1 MTSSNIDAEAE
12 AHQLVLR
19 GAALY
24 QGGNATEARELC
36 LRAHELAPQSC
47 EAPLFLGFI
56 ALDSGAVAEAIDWI
70 GRAIAA
76 NRDLAAA
83 HNLMGQAQQAAG
95 QYEAAIGCYTEAL
108 RLQPDHAPALN
119 DRGNARRRLGH
130 ADLALADYDA
140 AVRLVPGNALFQG
153 NRGVALRELGRHA
166 EAIAALREALAQ
178 NAGEGTTHF
187 NLGLALADAG
197 QHAQALA
204 SYDEALRL
212 PGSHALVRCARAD
225 ALRALGQHDAAL
237 HDYDEALALDA
248 TLAEIHNNRAI
259 LLLFTERHEE
269 ALAGFDKAI
278 ALDPH
283 HADAWCNR
291 GMTLEAGGNH
301 DTALTCYD
309 KAISI
314 SPNHVSARFNRSL
327 CQLTLGHYGEGWRE
341 YEWRWKTP
349 NLRTSKLV
357 SGKPEWRG
365 DAALAGKR
373 IVVYAEQ
380 GLGDTLQFCRYLP
393 MLAARGATVLAQV
406 QAPLVPLIRAMPGVA
421 QTIAQGDALPEFDFH
436 CAMMSLPLAFG
447 TTLDTVPSAHR
458 YLAPSAETSQ
468 AWATRLAPREGL
480 RVGLVWAG
488 ATHAG
493 NGPRR
498 PFDERRSL
506 PLSQLAPLKHHNV
519 TFYSLQKGA
528 AATAQLRDLEARGWD
543 GPNLVDHTAL
553 LADFDET
560 AALVEQL
567 DLVISVDTSV
577 AHLAGALGKPVWLLN
592 RFDTCWRWLLA
603 REDSPWYPTVKIFRQ
618 PAPGDWHSVIARV
631 RAELDR
637 IA

>member
-1 MTSSNIDAEAE
+1 VTSSDTDDEAQ

-24 QGGNATEARELC
+24 QGGNATEARALC

-47 EAPLFLGFI
+47 EAPLFLGFM
-56 ALDSGAVAEAIDWI
+56 ALGAGAVTEAIEWI

-76 NRDLAAA
+76 NGALAAA
-83 HNLMGQAQQAAG
+83 HHLMGQARQAAS
-95 QYEAAIGCYTEAL
+95 QYEAAIPCYSEAL
-108 RLQPDHAPALN
+108 RLQPDYAQALN
-119 DRGNARRRLGH
+119 DRGNAHRRLGH
-130 ADLALADYDA
+130 ADLALADFEA
-140 AVRLVPGNALFQG
+140 AVRLAPGNALFQS
-153 NRGVALRELGRHA
+153 NRGVALRELGCH
-166 EAIAALREALAQ
+166 EPAIVALREAIAL
-178 NAGEGTTHF
+178 NAGEGMTHF
-187 NLGLALADAG
+187 NLGLALAEAG

-212 PGSHALVRCARAD
+212 PGNHALVRCARAD

-237 HDYDEALALDA
+237 HDYDEALALDSS
-248 TLAEIHNNRAI
+248 LAEIHNNRAI

-269 ALAGFDKAI
+269 ALAGFDRAI
-278 ALDPH
+278 ALNPH

-291 GMTLEAGGNH
+291 GMTLEASGHH
-301 DTALTCYD
+301 DTAPACYD

-314 SPNHVSARFNRSL
+314 SPDHVSARFNRSL
-327 CQLTLGHYGEGWRE
+327 CQLTLGNYGEGWRE
-341 YEWRWKTP
+341 YEWRWKTA

-357 SGKPEWRG
+357 SNKPEWRG
-365 DAALAGKR
+365 DTSLTGKR
-373 IVVYAEQ
+373 ILVYAEQ

-406 QAPLVPLIRAMPGVA
+406 QTPLVPLIRTMPGVA
-421 QTIAQGDALPEFDFH
+421 QTIAQGDLQPEFDCH

-447 TTLDTVPSAHR
+447 TMLDTVPSAHR
-458 YLAPSAETSQ
+458 YLAPSAEPSR
-468 AWATRLAPREGL
+468 AWAERLGPRKGL

-506 PLSQLAPLKHHNV
+506 PLSRLAPLKHQDV
-519 TFYSLQKGA
+519 TFYSLQKGDA
-528 AATAQLRDLEARGWD
+528 AAAQLHDLQTRGWD
-543 GPNLVDHTAL
+543 GPNLIEHTAL
-553 LADFDET
+553 LADFNET

-592 RFDTCWRWLLA
+592 RFDTCWRWLLG
-603 REDSPWYPTVKIFRQ
+603 REDSPWYPTLRLFRQ
-618 PAPGDWHSVIARV
+618 PAPGDWHSIIARV
-631 RAELDR
+631 RAALDR